1 MADGTQ
7 DPTNAEQQTS
17 VTLEQLQQVLGG
29 FKDEISK
36 MVTGA
41 VQKSHK
47 SLEGKLNDTVKAQL
61 TSVLDEV
68 IPSEGD
74 GQQQQVAQP
83 QTTGEAEQQPQAGD
97 DIAAR
102 LQAMLQAQTQ
112 QMEQKLSETTKQYEE
127 RIQAMQQAVEQERLN
142 TAKAQA
148 RTAALDPIRDR
159 LHNPDLAWAYLES
172 KGVSYDP
179 EKGGYGVAGKDEF
192 QNPTFTPLSE
202 QLSSLEKEAGYL
214 FKPRPGTGTGTQP
227 GTQQPASSGGSGIYA
242 DGGDAQARIDAL
254 KKSADPFA
262 AIAENVAKASAQ

>member
-1 MADGTQ
+1 MTDGTQ

-74 GQQQQVAQP
+74 GQQQQIAQP
-83 QTTGEAEQQPQAGD
+83 PTTGEAEQQPQASD
-97 DIAAR
+97 EITAR

-112 QMEQKLSETTKQYEE
+112 QMEQKLTETTQQYEK
-127 RIQAMQQAVEQERLN
+127 RIEAMQQAVEQERLN
-142 TAKAQA
+142 TAKLNA
-148 RTAALDPIRDR
+148 RNSVLDPLRDQ
-159 LHNPDLAWAYLES
+159 LHNPDSFWSDVERLGAAYDS
-172 KGVSYDP
+172 
-179 EKGGYGVAGKDEF
+179 EKGGYGIVGQDEF
-192 QNPTFTPLSE
+192 QNPTWTPLTE
-202 QLSSLEKEAGYL
+202 KLPDLQKSLAYQ

-254 KKSADPFA
+254 KKSADPFS

>member
-1 MADGTQ
+1 MTDGTQ

-17 VTLEQLQQVLGG
+17 VTLKQLQQVLGG

-61 TSVLDEV
+61 KTVLDEV
-68 IPSEGD
+68 IPPEGD
-74 GQQQQVAQP
+74 GQQQQIAQP
-83 QTTGEAEQQPQAGD
+83 PTTGEVEQPPAGD

-142 TAKAQA
+142 TAMSQA

-202 QLSSLEKEAGYL
+202 QLLSLEKEAGYL

-227 GTQQPASSGGSGIYA
+227 GTQQPPSPGGSGIYA
-242 DGGDAQARIDAL
+242 DGGDAQARIDTL

-262 AIAENVAKASAQ
+262 VIAENVAKASAQ

>member
-1 MADGTQ
+1 MTDGTQ

-29 FKDEISK
+29 FKEEISK

-68 IPSEGD
+68 IAPEGD
-74 GQQQQVAQP
+74 GQQQQIAQP
-83 QTTGEAEQQPQAGD
+83 PTTGEVEQQPQAGD

-112 QMEQKLSETTKQYEE
+112 QMEQKLSETTRQYEE

-142 TAKAQA
+142 TAMSQA

-179 EKGGYGVAGKDEF
+179 EKGGYGVTGKDEF
-192 QNPTFTPLSE
+192 ENPTFTPLSE

-254 KKSADPFA
+254 KKSADPFS